1 MLQVPLTKI
10 ILKVSPLG
18 SLMNEQS
25 RYEASI
31 LNLDHIQLVKLIVN
45 VIRGRPTMGRIF
57 LGTHP
62 DTLLG

>member
-45 VIRGRPTMGRIF
+45 VIRGVKLWEEYF
-57 LGTHP
+57 LAHIQTHC
-62 DTLLG
+62 

>member
-31 LNLDHIQLVKLIVN
+31 LNLDHIQPAKLKVKVM
-45 VIRGRPTMGRIF
+45 RERQTMGRIF

-62 DTLLG
+62 NTLLG